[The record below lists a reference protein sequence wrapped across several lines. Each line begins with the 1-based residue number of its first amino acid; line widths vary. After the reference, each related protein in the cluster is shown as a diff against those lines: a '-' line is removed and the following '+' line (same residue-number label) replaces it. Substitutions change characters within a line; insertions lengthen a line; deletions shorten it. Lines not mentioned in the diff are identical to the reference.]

1 MLELVLTSDKRN
13 TICLSK
19 KKQNMNQFSKQ
30 NDNKKTASILVMFVL
45 FLLSNV
51 SVFGQTVAEKDT
63 DSNTTIENNLVEKEA
78 TSNTSNMNFVIW
90 FMGSKQN
97 PNNTTTIKA
106 GENTRKQ
113 FMTSGLA
120 PNRLLIKAFLK
131 KAVNFEVA
139 TA

>member
-1 MLELVLTSDKRN
+1 MLELVLTSDKRY
-13 TICLSK
+13 TICISK
-19 KKQNMNQFSKQ
+19 IKQTMKQFSKQ
-30 NDNKKTASILVMFVL
+30 NDNKKTANILVLFVL
-45 FLLSNV
+45 LILSNV
-51 SVFGQTVAEKDT
+51 SVFGQTVAEKNT

-78 TSNTSNMNFVIW
+78 TTNTSNMNFVIW

-97 PNNTTTIKA
+97 PSTTIIPA

-139 TA
+139 SA